1 MQKSFVILS
10 PITHLVRVSSNGV
23 LSLSLTEKHRSP
35 PSSTIALR
43 GPPCTRAQ
51 PAGASYR
58 IYIGFT
64 VINF

>member
-1 MQKSFVILS
+1 MQNPFVILS
-10 PITHLVRVSSNGV
+10 PITYLVRISSNGD
-23 LSLSLTEKHRSP
+23 LSQKYRSP

-43 GPPCTRAQ
+43 GPPHTRAQ
-51 PAGASYR
+51 PAGAGYR